1 MLAKVVAPFIAAQV
15 DNLRS
20 NISKCA
26 LMLVK
31 EFFMRGADTP
41 EPDARMSH
49 FCRLVIPV
57 TLIKTVYEKQFIAIE
72 AKKACEFCA
81 KGGA

>member
-1 MLAKVVAPFIAAQV
+1 MAKVVAPFIAAQV

-31 EFFMRGADTP
+31 EIYLKGAEIP
-41 EPDARMSH
+41 EPDGRMSH
-49 FCRLVIPV
+49 FSRIVLPI
-57 TLIKTVYEKQFIAIE
+57 TLIKTIYEK
-72 AKKACEFCA
+72 
-81 KGGA
+81 

>member
-1 MLAKVVAPFIAAQV
+1 MLAKVVSPFIAAQV

-31 EFFMRGADTP
+31 EFYMKGAEAP
-41 EPDARMSH
+41 EPDSRMQH
-49 FCRLVIPV
+49 FSRIVLPI
-57 TLIKTVYEKQFIAIE
+57 TLIKTVYEK
-72 AKKACEFCA
+72 
-81 KGGA
+81 